1 MDYDLEGNYIR
12 MWVPELK
19 EIPGSKIH
27 SPWMLSSGALSAAKI
42 RLGDNYPNPVV
53 VAPEWS
59 RHQKGGKVC
68 FFIYLVCARQ
78 IQNMFNHL
86 GLRPRK
92 SKRRESARD

>member
-1 MDYDLEGNYIR
+1 MIKQSMDYDLEGNYIR

-27 SPWMLSSGALSAAKI
+27 SPWMLSSGALSVAKI

-59 RHQKGGKVC
+59 RHQKGAKVFSL
-68 FFIYLVCARQ
+68 FFVSFALELNK
-78 IQNMFNHL
+78 NMFEL
-86 GLRPRK
+86 SG
-92 SKRRESARD
+92 S

>member
-1 MDYDLEGNYIR
+1 MIKQSMDYDLEGNYIR

-59 RHQKGGKVC
+59 RHQKGAKVFSL
-68 FFIYLVCARQ
+68 FFVSFALELNK
-78 IQNMFNHL
+78 NMFEL
-86 GLRPRK
+86 SG
-92 SKRRESARD
+92 S